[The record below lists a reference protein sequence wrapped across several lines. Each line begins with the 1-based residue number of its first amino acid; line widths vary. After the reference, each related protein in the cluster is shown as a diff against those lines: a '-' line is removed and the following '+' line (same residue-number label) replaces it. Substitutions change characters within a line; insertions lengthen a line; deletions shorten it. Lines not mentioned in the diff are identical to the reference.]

1 MDAPKDDAHAPQP
14 MSQRIPVSSTPRLT
28 VHVEERS
35 TRVENPLSAT
45 LALRARYGDERVF
58 LLESLSGPMADRRA
72 SLLGLTGIL
81 EVSVHRSRVTFTG
94 HAAVVDRAKQVL
106 LDAGVIGEDERL
118 TSDEGLWDLPRAL
131 DAMVGFPRSA
141 ERFGFG
147 VMAFYGYD
155 AVRYIEQL
163 PRRIEDPARPVPD
176 AAYSLVHALVSTS
189 PDGGEAQVSVASSE
203 LWPDLDADELLSVL
217 EGAPADLPEL
227 PAVPEPARVYDEM
240 TEPEFL
246 ELADRCLEHI
256 RIGDI
261 YQVQLGHEITVESQ
275 IEPVHVYR
283 RLRER
288 NPSPYMSLIPV
299 AGRTMLSASP
309 ELFVRLEGRE
319 ATMRP
324 IAGTAR
330 RSMTGDDAVDLPA
343 NEKATADLLAD
354 PKERAEHIMLVD
366 LCRNDMGRVS
376 VPMTVEVPDLMVIEQ
391 YSHMFHIVSNVVS
404 QLKDDADVYDVIRAC
419 FPAGTM
425 TGAPKVR
432 AMEII
437 EDIEFSRRGFYAGA
451 FGLIGFGGWTILG
464 LSIRMTVHG
473 EGAYTLR
480 ASAGIVADSVPASEW
495 RETLTKLGATY
506 WAVTGKE
513 IL

>member
-1 MDAPKDDAHAPQP
+1 MSETPLTDAPKPPLAV
-14 MSQRIPVSSTPRLT
+14 R
-28 VHVEERS
+28 VEERMS
-35 TRVENPLSAT
+35 RVDDTLSAT
-45 LALRARYGDERVF
+45 LALREAYGEERVF
-58 LLESLSGPMADRRA
+58 LLESLSGPLADRRA
-72 SLLGLTGIL
+72 SLLGLTGLL
-81 EVSVHRSRVTFTG
+81 EVSVRRGEVEFEG
-94 HAAVVDRAKQVL
+94 HAPLVSRARAALRAAGVVD
-106 LDAGVIGEDERL
+106 DASRL
-118 TSDEGLWDLPRAL
+118 TSDAALWDLPRVL
-131 DAMVGFPRSA
+131 DTCFDVPRSA
-141 ERFGFG
+141 DSFGFG

-163 PRRIEDPARPVPD
+163 PRVIPDKENAVPD
-176 AAYSLVHALVSTS
+176 AAFSLVHALVACS
-189 PDGGEAQVSVASSE
+189 PEGGQARVSVASSAE
-203 LWPDLDADELLSVL
+203 WPDVDPEEFCAVL
-217 EGAPADLPEL
+217 ESAPSSLPEL
-227 PAVPEPARVYDEM
+227 KAPPEPESVSDEM
-240 TEPEFL
+240 TEDVFL

-256 RIGDI
+256 RVGDI
-261 YQVQLGHEITVESQ
+261 YQVQIGHEITVRSG
-275 IEPVHVYR
+275 ITPVDVYR
-283 RLRER
+283 RLRDR

-299 AGRTMLSASP
+299 AGHTMLSASP
-309 ELFVRLEGRE
+309 ELFVRLEDTT

-330 RSMTGDDAVDLPA
+330 RSMTGDPAVDGPA
-343 NEKATADLLAD
+343 NEKATAALLAD

-376 VPMTVEVPDLMVIEQ
+376 VPMSVEVPDLMVIEE

-404 QLKDDADVYDVIRAC
+404 ELREDADVYDVIRAC

-437 EDIEFSRRGFYAGA
+437 ESLELSRRGFYAGA

-464 LSIRMTVHG
+464 LSIRMTVHR
-473 EGAYTLR
+473 EDSYVLR
-480 ASAGIVADSVPASEW
+480 ASAGIVADSVPAAEW
-495 RETLTKLGATY
+495 RETLTKLGATF